1 MLTLARTVRT
11 ASVAG
16 EPMPVA
22 FAKLAAA
29 GWTLRRGQVAMV
41 AGAPNAGKSA
51 VALALAKAMD
61 VPSLIFSADTDQF
74 TTALRAGALVTGRT
88 MQELEAS
95 GARNLA
101 PLLEDLDNLR
111 FCFDPS
117 PTLEDLD
124 TEVRAFE
131 EVWGEP
137 PHLIVVD
144 NLMNVLCDD
153 GDEFRA
159 LRIVMAALHHLAR
172 STRACVLVLH
182 HVTGEF
188 DGVTMPP
195 PRRALHG
202 KVSQLPEMIWTIAQ
216 QPGFM
221 GVACV
226 KNRTGPAD
234 ASANSVVW
242 LKFEPERMRLTDE

>member
-1 MLTLARTVRT
+1 MQSLARAVST

-16 EPMPVA
+16 EPMPIA
-22 FAKLAAA
+22 YAKLAAM
-29 GWTLRRGQVAMV
+29 GWTPRRGQVLMI

-51 VALALAKAMD
+51 AALALAKRMN

-74 TTALRAGALVTGRT
+74 TTALRAGALVTGHS
-88 MQELEAS
+88 MQYLES
-95 GARNLA
+95 QGAQRLA
-101 PLLEDLDNLR
+101 EPLEELDNLR

-117 PTLEDLD
+117 PTLEDIDL
-124 TEVRAFE
+124 EVRAFE

-137 PHLIVVD
+137 PALIVID

-159 LRIVMAALHHLAR
+159 LRIVMQALHHLAR
-172 STRACVLVLH
+172 STRACVIVLH

-188 DGVTMPP
+188 DGTNVPP

-202 KVSQLPEMIWTIAQ
+202 KVSQLPEMIWTVAQ
-216 QPGFM
+216 NQGHL
-221 GVACV
+221 GIACV
-226 KNRTGPAD
+226 KNRSGMAD

-242 LKFEPERMRLTDE
+242 LKFAPECMSLTE

>member
-1 MLTLARTVRT
+1 
-11 ASVAG
+11 
-16 EPMPVA
+16 MPIA
-22 FAKLAAA
+22 FTKLAAM
-29 GWTLRRGQVAMV
+29 GWTPRRGQVLMV

-51 VALALAKAMD
+51 AALVLAKRMN
-61 VPSLIFSADTDQF
+61 VPSLVFSADTDQF
-74 TTALRAGALVTGRT
+74 TTALRAGALVTGYS
-88 MQELEAS
+88 MQYLEAQ
-95 GARNLA
+95 GAARLA
-101 PLLEDLDNLR
+101 EPLEELDNLR

-117 PTLEDLD
+117 PTLEDIDL
-124 TEVRAFE
+124 EVRAFE
-131 EVWGEP
+131 EAWGHP

-159 LRIVMAALHHLAR
+159 LRIVMQALHHLAR
-172 STRACVLVLH
+172 STRACVMVLH

-188 DGVTMPP
+188 DGTAVPP

-202 KVSQLPEMIWTIAQ
+202 KVSQLPEMIWTVAQ
-216 QPGFM
+216 NQGHL
-221 GVACV
+221 GIACV

-242 LKFEPERMRLTDE
+242 LKFAPECMSLTE